1 MSSVE
6 SCLALLVK
14 IVCMDYITPEFI
26 MTMKDSLVKLFV
38 KSILLTF
45 MALTDLNLM

>member
-6 SCLALLVK
+6 SCLVLLVK
-14 IVCMDYITPEFI
+14 IVCMAHITPEFI

-38 KSILLTF
+38 KSVLLTF
-45 MALTDLNLM
+45 MALTDLKLM